1 MQSNILTRAHGVLF
15 LVSLSLFSL
24 MAGCTS
30 VEVEISEIIEVPCVP
45 EQEPPYASGTAF
57 LGVHA
62 NPSNNDMIECSTG
75 TEFTEVWH
83 VLHGMGLTQPNT
95 FSPSGDTLYVTST
108 NPDPDGCRLWSLD
121 ASSGEVIWCKSYPSS
136 ISQGAVEV
144 DSDGMLYFT
153 ADADLIGMTPEG
165 TERWTVSFEDVHG
178 EEDAPWGVHFTPDGH
193 IATVTASGVV
203 YLVRRDDGVVLTS
216 LSIAERWGFVAPASM
231 DIDIDIT
238 PLLPQP
244 IQDNIAAVWGEDAV
258 DGAGGG
264 FGALLGAGEFCDNTI
279 GISGDGDIYVIGGGL
294 DEDHGA
300 LVQILVEGSAAEP
313 QLTPGWFTATHA
325 GSATSPSI
333 SKGSR
338 YVVVGDGASSATFM
352 DPDAVEAAVKVMD
365 IDACN
370 NNTDADP
377 DPTRCA
383 VAYSQEIERSPMVG
397 APAIAADGT
406 VYFWEFGLDLASEPD
421 ERDLV
426 AFGPDGVIWQT
437 ALPDDLDWNSVMIVS
452 ENHLIGTA
460 SVVTPSEHSLFAVTF
475 PQTTEDYTVL
485 VDRFT
490 GELVW
495 KGAQSDDGTAT
506 TTIGKDGSL
515 YTALRGFLS
524 TLSIE
529 DRPTLGLL
537 KFSPTK
543 AP

>member
-1 MQSNILTRAHGVLF
+1 MQRNMFKTGPLGL
-15 LVSLSLFSL
+15 LL
-24 MAGCTS
+24 MGLLAACAVGDEPES
-30 VEVEISEIIEVPCVP
+30 SDFIEVPCTP
-45 EQEPPYASGTAF
+45 DQESPYASGTAF

-62 NPSNNDMIECSTG
+62 NASNNDMVACATG
-75 TEFTEVWH
+75 SSFTEVWH
-83 VLHGMGLTQPNT
+83 VLQGMGLTQPNT
-95 FSPSGDTLYVTST
+95 FSPSGDRLYATST
-108 NPDPDGCRLWSLD
+108 NPDPDGCRLWALD
-121 ASSGEVIWCKSYPSS
+121 AETGEVVWCKSYPTS
-136 ISQGAVEV
+136 IAQGAVEV
-144 DSDGMLYFT
+144 DEDGLLYFT
-153 ADADLIGMTPEG
+153 ADADLLSMTPDGEV
-165 TERWTVSFEDVHG
+165 RWVVSFEDVQG

-203 YLVRRDDGVVLTS
+203 YLVRRTDGVVLDS
-216 LSIAERWGFVAPASM
+216 LSISERWGFVAPASM
-231 DIDIDIT
+231 DIDIDIR

-258 DGAGGG
+258 DSAGGG

-279 GISGDGDIYVIGGGL
+279 GISDLGDIYVIGGGL

-300 LVQILVEGSAAEP
+300 LVQVLVEGSVASPELV
-313 QLTPGWFTATHA
+313 QGWFTSTYA

-333 SKGSR
+333 SNGSR
-338 YVVVGDGASSATFM
+338 YVVIGDGASSATFM
-352 DPDAVEAAVKVMD
+352 NPEAVQASVKVMD
-365 IDACN
+365 IEACN
-370 NNTDADP
+370 SNTDADE
-377 DPTRCA
+377 DPARCA

-406 VYFWEFGLDLASEPD
+406 VYFWEFGLDLASDPED
-421 ERDLV
+421 RDLV
-426 AFGPDGVIWQT
+426 AFGPDGVLWET
-437 ALPDDLDWNSVMIVS
+437 ALPYNLDWNSVMIVS

-495 KGAQSDDGTAT
+495 RASQSDDGTAT

-515 YTALRGFLS
+515 YTAIRGFLS

-529 DRPTLGLL
+529 DRPTLGLV
-537 KFSPTK
+537 KFSPTSG
-543 AP
+543 P